1 MSICE
6 IRGRISCAR
15 NFCEFREFRGRTS
28 EGGVGMAGCHTLL
41 RKLPQIARMCRFTQN
56 LLAEKRLPQISQ
68 IYTETFSKK
77 ILCALRIL
85 WEFLYTNLE
94 CEICGKQPAHQPN
107 KKRTHQGVQQSLL
120 HQQSH
125 QYKQKG
131 VQRSPL
137 HRPNNQYKTTKAEA
151 LTSAFAL
158 FSPSATTDADIRND
172 RRDIRRRNL
181 RLPKNSNSPDQNR

>member
-1 MSICE
+1 MKSVGEYHTPETSVSICE

-56 LLAEKRLPQISQ
+56 LLAEKRLPRISQ

-77 ILCALRIL
+77 VLCALRIL

-107 KKRTHQGVQQSLL
+107 NKHTHQGVQQSLL
-120 HQQSH
+120 HQQS
-125 QYKQKG
+125 KRCNSCSVG
-131 VQRSPL
+131 TPFSGGAAVSAAP
-137 HRPNNQYKTTKAEA
+137 TK
-151 LTSAFAL
+151 
-158 FSPSATTDADIRND
+158 
-172 RRDIRRRNL
+172 
-181 RLPKNSNSPDQNR
+181 

>member
-41 RKLPQIARMCRFTQN
+41 RKLPQI
-56 LLAEKRLPQISQ
+56 SQ

-77 ILCALRIL
+77 VLCALRIL

-94 CEICGKQPAHQPN
+94 WKICGKQPLHQP
-107 KKRTHQGVQQSLL
+107 
-120 HQQSH
+120 SH
-125 QYKQKG
+125 QYKPKG

-137 HRPNNQYKTTKAEA
+137 HQPNNLYKTTKAEA
-151 LTSAFAL
+151 LTFALVL
-158 FSPSATTDADIRND
+158 FSPSAPTDTDIRTDRRRHPQRPTRASVSTDADIRID
-172 RRDIRRRNL
+172 RRRC
-181 RLPKNSNSPDQNR
+181 S